1 MGRKEAAMANEKRR
15 RTILIVDDEAAIREL
30 LKLELATAGYEVV
43 LAEDA
48 LGAARLV
55 REAKPD
61 LMIVDAHMPY
71 VSGLDFVSAV
81 ITDSSM
87 PWVPVIF
94 ITGRSELRN
103 DAESLGSACLVKPF
117 LAARLVE
124 LIERVVGAQERLTAV
139 AGLVER
145 KALGAA

>member
-1 MGRKEAAMANEKRR
+1 MIEPQRR
-15 RTILIVDDEAAIREL
+15 RTILVVDDEAAIREL
-30 LKLELATAGYEVV
+30 LKLQLAAAGYEVV

-103 DAESLGSACLVKPF
+103 DAEALGSACLVKPF
-117 LAARLVE
+117 LGSRLLE
-124 LIERVVGAQERLTAV
+124 LIERVVRSQERLYAA

-145 KALGAA
+145 RAASAA

>member
-1 MGRKEAAMANEKRR
+1 MIEPQRR
-15 RTILIVDDEAAIREL
+15 RTILVVDDEAAIREL
-30 LKLELATAGYEVV
+30 LKLQLAAAGYEVV

-103 DAESLGSACLVKPF
+103 DAEALGSACLVKPF
-117 LAARLVE
+117 LAARLLE
-124 LIERVVGAQERLTAV
+124 LIERVVRSQERLYAA

-145 KALGAA
+145 RAASAA

>member
-1 MGRKEAAMANEKRR
+1 MGRKGPAMADEKRR

-81 ITDSSM
+81 ITDPSM
-87 PWVPVIF
+87 SWTPVNV
-94 ITGRSELRN
+94 ITRRS
-103 DAESLGSACLVKPF
+103 
-117 LAARLVE
+117 
-124 LIERVVGAQERLTAV
+124 
-139 AGLVER
+139 
-145 KALGAA
+145 

>member
-1 MGRKEAAMANEKRR
+1 MTEPQRR
-15 RTILIVDDEAAIREL
+15 RTILVVDDEAAIREL
-30 LKLELATAGYEVV
+30 LKLQ
-43 LAEDA
+43 

-103 DAESLGSACLVKPF
+103 DAEALGSACLVKPF
-117 LAARLVE
+117 LGSRLLE
-124 LIERVVGAQERLTAV
+124 LIERVVRSQERLYAA

-145 KALGAA
+145 RAASAA